1 MARAA
6 SACINTKNT
15 GFRVAYI
22 TSIENLSLTL
32 LQLLTT
38 QHRVVFEKLDHLYS
52 IYEYELSR
60 TTEEADKDSKLSGEN

>member
-1 MARAA
+1 MAHAA
-6 SACINTKNT
+6 SVCINTKNS
-15 GFRVAYI
+15 GFKVDYV

-60 TTEEADKDSKLSGEN
+60 TTEKTNKDSKLSGEN